1 MFTLTNIH
9 ILVEQAEFELLIK
22 ITTKDVH
29 RRSQPIFMTNHQN
42 TKITTS
48 EIKRYVIRTPL
59 SGQ

>member
-48 EIKRYVIRTPL
+48 EI
-59 SGQ
+59 